1 MEIFADILLFYLA
14 DYCCLVADARSAD
27 IRTLL
32 VSRTRTR
39 PTSATEPSVQL
50 DIESGTNF
58 RRTSDSRTCHTAV
71 LDSH

>member
-1 MEIFADILLFYLA
+1 MEILQTLLFYLA

-50 DIESGTNF
+50 DLESGTIC
-58 RRTSDSRTCHTAV
+58 RWTSDSRTCHVAV
-71 LDSH
+71 LNNR